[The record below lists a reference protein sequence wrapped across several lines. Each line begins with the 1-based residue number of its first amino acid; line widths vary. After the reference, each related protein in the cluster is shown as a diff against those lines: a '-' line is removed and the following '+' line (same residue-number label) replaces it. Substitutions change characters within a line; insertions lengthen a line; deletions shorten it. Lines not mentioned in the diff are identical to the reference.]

1 MTNLS
6 VVHAARHPTE
16 DGERCG
22 HNNPER
28 RGSVSA
34 DLGRSQSRLQG
45 KRLNTHPLFT
55 GTDLAVGLERIGAA
69 FIEKL
74 PTRVYFFRRVEPL
87 ILRLLKYKPKPFDSL
102 ALQPTEEEGFMGWA
116 QTVTL
121 PKPGNKKGTATI
133 FCSTN
138 TKGKAPAPFVTSVA
152 AGAVHM
158 TTTKT
163 KPEVSAEFPTPHSAT
178 PAKLTVTPQS
188 QTTQDYWTS
197 APLDPDPVFEV
208 LLPGGEADL
217 NTYLTAYIAEVAE
230 VLEVPADGLA
240 NDFQGA
246 YGYALNPA
254 IGNRSRARCI
264 HRHSTSTTE
273 GVPRSP

>member
-1 MTNLS
+1 
-6 VVHAARHPTE
+6 
-16 DGERCG
+16 
-22 HNNPER
+22 
-28 RGSVSA
+28 
-34 DLGRSQSRLQG
+34 
-45 KRLNTHPLFT
+45 
-55 GTDLAVGLERIGAA
+55 
-69 FIEKL
+69 
-74 PTRVYFFRRVEPL
+74 
-87 ILRLLKYKPKPFDSL
+87 
-102 ALQPTEEEGFMGWA
+102 MGWA

-254 IGNRSRARCI
+254 IGNSFAGSVYPPTLHLDDGGSATITLTLANSSDLPMATLLAIRA
-264 HRHSTSTTE
+264 TDQT
-273 GVPRSP
+273 GVSAVSDLIAVNMPQLVP